1 MNPKVWDARQ
11 RLNEACIR
19 HLRGIGD
26 RYDEIQKEDPDWDIE
41 LGNRV
46 NRLRDKTLRDAGLS
60 VEGRG
65 AQLAGFLIG

>member
-11 RLNEACIR
+11 RLNEAFIR